1 MELYR
6 HPPFRTATT
15 EVTICPLGDIQWAGD
30 EEDLAYDSL
39 LEHRDLCLRQ
49 PNPLFVGMGDYID
62 FASVSNRR
70 ALESDGLYDTAKEII
85 ADASKHLCDDLL
97 NRLLRETTGK
107 WLGLT
112 QGHHHHPVVVSKRKS
127 PEGHDFTLDSDVY
140 LAKQLKAKYLDEF
153 GFVRLTWPKGGKLDV
168 VVYHGKS
175 YSVFP
180 WGPLQQMYR
189 LMPGFHADLFL
200 MGHQTKK
207 GVSVI
212 PWIAQDGA
220 RTVGR
225 NRYIVAT
232 GGFSP
237 GYSVGSVDAWGEPG
251 GSYVEKKM
259 LIPVALGAP
268 LIMLRP
274 IFEEHRVDIN
284 VSV

>member
-70 ALESDGLYDTAKEII
+70 ALESAGLYDTAKEII

-140 LAKQLKAKYLDEF
+140 LAKQLKAKYFDEF

-207 GVSVI
+207 AAAEI
-212 PWIAQDGA
+212 DRITFPEHGA
-220 RTVGR
+220 DLHHMTIKMVG
-225 NRYIVAT
+225 T
-232 GGFSP
+232 GGWMK
-237 GYSVGSVDAWGEPG
+237 GYINGVPT
-251 GSYVEKKM
+251 YVSR
-259 LIPVALGAP
+259 LALTPVALGQP
-268 LIMLRP
+268 IIHIRP
-274 IFEEHRVDIN
+274 QFRSGLWDPRLTVEM
-284 VSV
+284 